1 MLQGRRNQGGFCEL
15 VSLARS
21 RRWHN
26 GFSLVYHRN
35 TSTKSLRVSGV
46 RTLWVG
52 HKATTRGGL
61 STGLAQVW
69 HRCIGRRCLSDA
81 LKPRIE
87 NNTNSRMREIISL
100 AGHIAFGMFSL
111 RVLKADR
118 GEVHVKPGVM
128 LKSCHIGIIALSYM
142 VRDIMWLRS
151 LSIVASVL
159 SIAYNYHIPHRPL
172 WLVINW
178 NILFIL
184 LNLMHVAYLYYE
196 RRDLPMTEE
205 EEAVYNERFAITFP
219 RNDFVRFVRRA
230 KWGSAE
236 KGQVLFREGEM
247 PSHVYYIIDGTVTGR
262 DFYYIHGIILLR
274 LVSGVTVD
282 RKYEIGDV
290 SRGHFMGDMSYLLR

>member
-87 NNTNSRMREIISL
+87 NNTNSRLREIISL

-184 LNLMHVAYLYYE
+184 LNLAHVAYLYYE

-247 PSHVYYIIDGTVTGR
+247 PSHVYYIIDGTVTGV
-262 DFYYIHGIILLR
+262 DCLYY
-274 LVSGVTVD
+274 
-282 RKYEIGDV
+282 
-290 SRGHFMGDMSYLLR
+290 SRELT